1 MVSIINTLIIC
12 ATVLYCIRMIVQC
25 VNTKSNVSSESAE
38 PITDKDVDEAYEDL
52 RKENKIP
59 SDLTEFMQA
68 MQLDLFDK

>member
-1 MVSIINTLIIC
+1 
-12 ATVLYCIRMIVQC
+12 MIVQC